1 MTFKVDEVET
11 FKVLFNER
19 KEQIR
24 HFEGCQYLEL
34 LQGKNEPNIFFTYS
48 FWKEESDL
56 NNYRH
61 SELFND
67 TWAKT
72 KVLFDAKPE
81 AWSVHSE
88 IIV

>member
-1 MTFKVDEVET
+1 MIKRIVKMTFKVDEVET

-48 FWKEESDL
+48 FSS
-56 NNYRH
+56 NMFY
-61 SELFND
+61 
-67 TWAKT
+67 
-72 KVLFDAKPE
+72 
-81 AWSVHSE
+81 
-88 IIV
+88 